1 MKLLKYEYIEI
12 MAIFII
18 VIVNRLKIQCSVN
31 FI

>member
-18 VIVNRLKIQCSVN
+18 FIVNRQCSVN